1 MFVVERQQGSKVA
14 RKKRSGIRGT
24 VLVAVMLEWLVLAG
38 GPGFMQSGRCKCI
51 KSDGTT
57 HQIDR
62 ILMVQWL
69 GKERPFYTP
78 EME

>member
-1 MFVVERQQGSKVA
+1 
-14 RKKRSGIRGT
+14 
-24 VLVAVMLEWLVLAG
+24 MLEWLVLAG

-57 HQIDR
+57 RQIDR